1 MSERTKGILIQG
13 FFIVVNVIVVVWVF
27 LFLTL
32 RFISVSGSINDV
44 AFALSFSGYDWIFH
58 SAVGQAIFLGTGR
71 VGLICFLLAIFC
83 SVYAVL
89 GAIET
94 DLKKKAQKTEKA
106 LALLFVASISFFV
119 CGIYVGDYAEKQ
131 GWTVTNGSH
140 AIVAAAVTLAIVA
153 AYFVL
158 KRVLSEKE
166 EENAQIVSEDGQTV
180 VKIKKGNRI
189 KSLSKSTKIILK
201 YKKLL
206 DNEAINEEEYEK
218 VKETLLP

>member
-1 MSERTKGILIQG
+1 M
-13 FFIVVNVIVVVWVF
+13 
-27 LFLTL
+27 
-32 RFISVSGSINDV
+32 
-44 AFALSFSGYDWIFH
+44 
-58 SAVGQAIFLGTGR
+58 
-71 VGLICFLLAIFC
+71 
-83 SVYAVL
+83 
-89 GAIET
+89 
-94 DLKKKAQKTEKA
+94 
-106 LALLFVASISFFV
+106 
-119 CGIYVGDYAEKQ
+119 
-131 GWTVTNGSH
+131 
-140 AIVAAAVTLAIVA
+140 

-206 DNEAINEEEYEK
+206 DNEAITEEEYEK